1 MADTRS
7 NLLRLQEQKAMVESG
22 LQQQRQPQP
31 IQVPQQQPQPQ
42 AFDAN
47 AAMQN
52 ISRELQRTGY
62 PRSADWIERHP
73 ERVAS
78 RREINKVDGI
88 HNYLTNALGYQP
100 ETDAYFAALE
110 HELGK
115 LDARERGDNP
125 APANGGQVV
134 RAPNVQTMRVAPAAP
149 VGSSAPSLRDGRIER
164 TAVTL
169 TPEQRH
175 FAHEVLGMTDEEYA
189 REYLSGVQAG
199 KIGGSRH

>member
-1 MADTRS
+1 
-7 NLLRLQEQKAMVESG
+7 MVESG
-22 LQQQRQPQP
+22 IQQAQQPP
-31 IQVPQQQPQPQ
+31 PVPVPQIQTRPPPP
-42 AFDAN
+42 AYDAR
-47 AAMQN
+47 AAMDN

-62 PRSADWIERHP
+62 PRSAQWIQAHP
-73 ERVAS
+73 ERVQS
-78 RREINKVDGI
+78 RREINKVDGV

-115 LDARERGDNP
+115 IDARERGESP
-125 APANGGQVV
+125 SPSNGGQTP
-134 RAPNVQTMRVAPAAP
+134 RAQNVSTMRVAPAAP
-149 VGSSAPSLRDGRIER
+149 VISSAPSLRDGRVER

-175 FAHEVLGMTDEEYA
+175 FAHEVLGMSDEEYA